1 MNHIIYAIINYN
13 KWLCIV
19 LSIIDIIAYYL
30 QPNPVPTIVITLCL
44 IAAFIVPLLISK
56 IKKDFSII
64 IVGNSKVSVCFGDLF
79 EEDCFLVTTNRH
91 FDVVPD
97 DTNIAESSLLGSFV
111 NKFYKDNISELQQTL
126 KECLELDADNN
137 IKAMPY
143 GTTISF
149 KKDEKIIYLLAFTD
163 RNKLGQPKGFYTNSI
178 KGFLKE
184 IAKANHGKTI
194 AIPLLGDNNNLS
206 NTGFANSKASLE
218 SLISMINQF
227 GIDNPQIELKIK
239 IVILPNKRSELIG
252 DVLRHSKILDL

>member
-1 MNHIIYAIINYN
+1 MNYIKYAVANYFEYLGKFAII
-13 KWLCIV
+13 IG
-19 LSIIDIIAYYL
+19 IIANYV
-30 QPNPVPTIVITLCL
+30 QPKPVPIIVMNSVL
-44 IAAFIVPLLISK
+44 IGAFVVPLLFSL
-56 IKKDFSII
+56 IKKNFSIRT
-64 IVGNSKVSVCFGDLF
+64 VGNSKVSVCFGDLF

-97 DTNIAESSLLGSFV
+97 GNNIAESSLLGSFV

-149 KKDEKIIYLLAFTD
+149 KKDEKIIYFLAFTD
-163 RNKLGQPKGFYTNSI
+163 RKKLGQPKGFYTNSI

-206 NTGFANSKASLE
+206 NTGFANSKVSLE

-227 GIDNPQIELKIK
+227 GIENPQIELKIK

-252 DVLRHSKILDL
+252 VVLSHSKILY